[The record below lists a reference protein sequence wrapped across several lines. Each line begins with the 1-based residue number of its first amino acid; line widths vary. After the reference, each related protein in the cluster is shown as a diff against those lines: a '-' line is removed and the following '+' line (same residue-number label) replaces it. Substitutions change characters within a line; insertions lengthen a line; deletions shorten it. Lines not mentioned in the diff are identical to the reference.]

1 MKQLKVL
8 HICRNVDGGVAKVV
22 ERLARNQI
30 NSKYKPII
38 LFNDKKMTFFHK
50 SLIESKIMVLEL
62 GKNNNAESKN
72 SKRPAKPF
80 RIGEKIQKYF
90 GHIALDLYL
99 SLKALLCFIRYDLKK
114 VHSVKNIIKKHGID
128 IVHSHNDL
136 QNCKS
141 EILACKIARIPFVAH
156 VHLFGQTTSFDKLFN
171 RFIDSFVYISKSVE
185 RHHVKLGMPSNKG
198 IVIYNGVDIKE
209 FTKTNENNEI
219 KCEYGITD
227 DDYVIGIIGR
237 IDWWK
242 GHQYFIKAIADA
254 SKKTPNVRG
263 LIVGELERSVT
274 VHENEKYYR
283 NLNSMIKK
291 HKLEDKII
299 LTGFKSNIE
308 KILNAIDVV
317 VHASTEPEPFGL
329 VIIEGMAAAKPVIA
343 TAAGGVPE
351 IIDHNINGILV
362 PPKNSQAIS
371 KEIIKLAHNQYY
383 AKKLGKAAREHI
395 RNTFSA
401 NKQMLRIENVY
412 KANLKN
418 SRRDVLTSN

>member
-8 HICRNVDGGVAKVV
+8 HICRNVDGGVAVVV
-22 ERLARNQI
+22 ECLARNQI

-38 LFNDKKMTFFHK
+38 LFDNNKMSFFRK

-62 GKNNNAESKN
+62 GKDNNAELKN
-72 SKRPAKPF
+72 NKRPAKPF

-90 GHIALDLYL
+90 DHIALDLYL
-99 SLKALLCFIRYDLKK
+99 SLKALFGFMRYDLRK
-114 VHSVKNIIKKHGID
+114 VHLVKNIIIKHGID
-128 IVHSHNDL
+128 IVHSHKDL
-136 QNCKS
+136 PNCKS
-141 EILACKIARIPFVAH
+141 EILACKIARVPFIAH
-156 VHLFGQTTSFDKLFN
+156 VHQFGHTTSFDKLFN

-185 RHHVKLGMPSNKG
+185 RHHIKLGMPANKG
-198 IVIYNGVDIKE
+198 IVIYNGVDIKK
-209 FTKTNENNEI
+209 FTKTYKKNEI
-219 KCEYGITD
+219 KYEYGIKD
-227 DDYVIGIIGR
+227 DEYVIGIIGR

-254 SKKTPNVRG
+254 TKKTPNVKG
-263 LIVGELERSVT
+263 LIIGELERSVT
-274 VHENEKYYR
+274 ALQNEKYYH

-291 HKLEDKII
+291 HKLEDKIFF
-299 LTGFKSNIE
+299 TGFKSNIE
-308 KILNAIDVV
+308 KILHVIDVV

-371 KEIIKLAHNQYY
+371 KEIIKLAQNQYY
-383 AKKLGKAAREHI
+383 AKKLGKAAREHV
-395 RNTFSA
+395 RKTFST
-401 NKQMLRIENVY
+401 NQQMLRIENVY
-412 KANLKN
+412 KANLTHY
-418 SRRDVLTSN
+418 RRDVLTKN